1 MKKTLLNRLKIA
13 AIISLMV
20 SAMVSCKKL
29 IEIPSSPPNELSA
42 EQLYS
47 DSANVMGAIAGIY
60 NNFNVTNYLSFH
72 SGGITVYTGLSGD
85 ELINNNTDDNAIQ
98 FANNAIVP
106 NNQYLPS
113 LWSNAYS
120 ALYLINASLD
130 GISTSTGISAS
141 LKAQLTGEIKVV
153 RALYYFNLVNL
164 FGDVPLITSTN
175 YKITAS
181 LPRASADS
189 VYAFIISD
197 LTDAKQNLTA
207 DYPSDGRARPNLYVA
222 SALLAKVYLYRQD
235 WQKAFDMANEVI
247 NSGQYQLE
255 PDLNNVF
262 LDGSIE
268 AIWQLPANGANSQ
281 TVEALALTPYTG
293 GIIPNYTLSPN
304 LINAFE
310 PADSRFQ
317 NWVKYNVVD
326 NNGTDTSY
334 YYAYKYKNRRPT
346 APTMEDYMIIRLGEL
361 LLIRAESLAHL
372 NNVDDAL
379 SDLNQVRNRAGLPN
393 TTTAN
398 QTNLLSA
405 IMHERQTE
413 LFCEWG
419 NRWYDL
425 KRTGTIDAVLSNE
438 KTNWQP
444 TDALYPIPLTDI
456 RSNPNLKQ
464 NPGY

>member
-1 MKKTLLNRLKIA
+1 MEKTLFNKLKIA
-13 AIISLMV
+13 AIILLMV

-29 IEIPSSPPNELSA
+29 IDIPSSPPNELSA

-72 SGGITVYTGLSGD
+72 SGAITEFTGLSGD
-85 ELINNNTDDNAIQ
+85 ELINNNADDNIIQ
-98 FANNAIVP
+98 FANNAIIP
-106 NNQYLPS
+106 NNTYLPS

-120 ALYLINASLD
+120 ALYLVNASLD

-141 LKAQLTGEIKVV
+141 LKAQLIGEIEVV

-164 FGDVPLITSTN
+164 FGGVPPVTSTN

-181 LPRASADS
+181 LPRASVDS

-197 LTDAKQNLTA
+197 LTDARQKLTP
-207 DYPSDGRARPNLYVA
+207 DYPSDGRARPNVYTA
-222 SALLAKVYLYRQD
+222 SALLAKVYLYRKD

-247 NSGQYQLE
+247 NSGLYQLE

-262 LDGSIE
+262 LDGSME

-281 TVEALALTPYTG
+281 TVEALALTPYAG
-293 GIIPNYTLSPN
+293 GIIPNYTLSPT

-310 PADSRFQ
+310 PGDNRVQSWMNRNQ
-317 NWVKYNVVD
+317 VN
-326 NNGTDTSY
+326 NNGTDTNY

-346 APTMEDYMIIRLGEL
+346 ASTAEDYMIMRLGEL
-361 LLIRAESLAHL
+361 LLIRAEALAHL
-372 NNVDDAL
+372 NNIDDAL

-393 TTTAN
+393 ATATTQAEVF
-398 QTNLLSA
+398 SA

-425 KRTGTIDAVLSNE
+425 KRTGTINAVLSNQ
-438 KTNWQP
+438 KTGWQP
-444 TDALYPIPLTDI
+444 TDALYPVPLVEI
-456 RSNPNLKQ
+456 RSNPNLQQ